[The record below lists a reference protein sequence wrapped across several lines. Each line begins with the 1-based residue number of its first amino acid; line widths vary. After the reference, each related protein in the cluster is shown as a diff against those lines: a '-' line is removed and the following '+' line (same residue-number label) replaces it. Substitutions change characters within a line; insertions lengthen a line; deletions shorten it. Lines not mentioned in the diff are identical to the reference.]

1 MNKLEIRMVET
12 LNDLKENHHVCG
24 VKAEF
29 EAEGTRMEEA
39 LRLKEVITKA
49 GLDLTIKIG
58 GCEAIKDMYDARSI
72 GVTHIVGPMI
82 ESPYALKKYLGCAK
96 LAFPDDERNGVKFL
110 INIETIQGFKNIDD
124 IVNAI
129 QLNGIS
135 LDGIV
140 LGRVDLTGSLGL
152 TREDV
157 NSDRIF
163 EMASTILLKAKA
175 KGLECV
181 VGGGVSKETIPFLLR
196 FPKGTIDRYETRK
209 VIFKCPSAMQGEY
222 AKGILK
228 AVGFELM
235 WLKNKRNFYR
245 IIFEEDAQRIEM
257 LERRYKRLIEEA
269 GGKYE

>member
-1 MNKLEIRMVET
+1 MVDT
-12 LNDLKENHHVCG
+12 LKDLKDNHNVCG

-29 EAEGTRMEEA
+29 EAEGTRLEEA

-96 LAFPDDERNGVKFL
+96 IAFPDDERTNVKFL
-110 INIETIQGFKNIDD
+110 INIETIQGFKNIDEILQSIHLD
-124 IVNAI
+124 
-129 QLNGIS
+129 GFT

-140 LGRVDLTGSLGL
+140 LGRVDFTGSIGL

-157 NSDRIF
+157 NSDKMF
-163 EMASTILLKAKA
+163 DYAFPILTKAKA
-175 KGLECV
+175 KDLECV

-196 FPKGTIDRYETRK
+196 FPAGTIDRYETRK
-209 VIFKCPSAMQGEY
+209 VIFNCPEAMSGNY
-222 AKGILK
+222 DKGILK

-235 WLKNKRNFYR
+235 WLKNKRNFYKL
-245 IIFEEDAQRIEM
+245 IFEEDSHRIEM
-257 LERRYKRLIEEA
+257 LEKRYKRLIEEA
-269 GGKYE
+269 GGQYK